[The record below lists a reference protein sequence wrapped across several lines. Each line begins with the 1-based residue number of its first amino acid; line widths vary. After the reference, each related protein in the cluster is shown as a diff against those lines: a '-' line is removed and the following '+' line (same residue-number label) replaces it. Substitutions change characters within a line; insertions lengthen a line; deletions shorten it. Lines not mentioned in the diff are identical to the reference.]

1 MLISPV
7 MTVSAVV
14 TVSSRAAKLKLE
26 ATGHSPAS
34 SSAAA
39 AEEGLE
45 NLVGVDVAKVSA
57 TGAAASVFVEVM
69 AGVVTSFFVFVR

>member
-34 SSAAA
+34 AA